1 MANPVA
7 SRSPLDTRLTALVG
21 VAVLLGIVLACTPAT
36 TPSERPPVAATP
48 APVTPTAT
56 QASAGPSAT
65 SAVATGGPSPT
76 IAGRD
81 APPDAFLAA
90 EGGDPIPGQ
99 LGTYVWLESG
109 SDAPWLPG
117 APIAVGTAEPLTVSL
132 VPDGDIR
139 AWSARYVPANA
150 AGPDA
155 AAPLGEGAGQPAFAA
170 PGPGTWTVEL
180 FVEFAPAVGNA
191 HYFWRLEVE

>member
-1 MANPVA
+1 MPSS
-7 SRSPLDTRLTALVG
+7 SRFGRRSGAIVGAAILVG
-21 VAVLLGIVLACTPAT
+21 VILACRPAA

-48 APVTPTAT
+48 AGMPTAT
-56 QASAGPSAT
+56 AASAEPPAT

-81 APPDAFLAA
+81 APPDALLAA
-90 EGGDPIPGQ
+90 EGGDPVAGQ
-99 LGTYVWLESG
+99 LGTYIWFEAG

-117 APIAVGTAEPLTVSL
+117 APIAVGAGEPLTVSL

-139 AWSARYVPANA
+139 AWAARYVPANA
-150 AGPDA
+150 AGPDGA
-155 AAPLGEGAGQPAFAA
+155 TSLGEGAGRPAFAA
-170 PGPGTWTVEL
+170 PGPGSWTVEL
-180 FVEFAPAVGNA
+180 FVEFAAGVGNA